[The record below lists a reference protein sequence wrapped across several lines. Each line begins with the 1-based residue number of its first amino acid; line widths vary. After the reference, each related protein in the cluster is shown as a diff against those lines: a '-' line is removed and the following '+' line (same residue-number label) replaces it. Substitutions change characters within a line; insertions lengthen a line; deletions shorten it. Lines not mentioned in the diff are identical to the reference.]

1 VGGVDV
7 GRVDGVGIWSVVRVT
22 VLCWWTW
29 LFMVALLLM
38 VLSFEVA
45 ASNWRRLMTASR
57 PRGLLLVLALFG
69 VSSCCAFLFAVR
81 RCCRSCCP
89 SPAAKDHVIW
99 VSHRSVAQFTL
110 SEV

>member
-1 VGGVDV
+1 MCVWWVRGVGGVDV

-69 VSSCCAFLFAVR
+69 VSSCCEAVARQIHGLDTEDFARRVPNFYFLF
-81 RCCRSCCP
+81 
-89 SPAAKDHVIW
+89 K
-99 VSHRSVAQFTL
+99 
-110 SEV
+110 